1 MIRFTEKQ
9 TRAYRLEV
17 RSTED
22 RPDPSEPTEHW
33 CGSAAKI
40 ETMRLRLD
48 RGESVFHPLD
58 AREIIDRNYN
68 DIVPAIKQRF
78 ERYAEERRQ
87 AAGSKAIRLE
97 MEAALGH
104 ESNKLTGDGPPY

>member
-1 MIRFTEKQ
+1 MIRFSEKQ
-9 TRAYRLEV
+9 SGAYRFEV

-48 RGESVFHPLD
+48 RGECVFHPLD
-58 AREIIDRNYN
+58 ARELINRDNN
-68 DIVPAIKQRF
+68 DVVPAIKQLF
-78 ERYAEERRQ
+78 ERYAEDRRQ
-87 AAGSKAIRLE
+87 AAESKAARVE
-97 MEAALGH
+97 MDGEMACWLGR
-104 ESNKLTGDGPPY
+104 S